1 MDRLRG
7 SQIISRSDSWGL
19 GNVLSV
25 SAFCQWCYSPFFL
38 CLPYKTDYK
47 VRQAQIKRT
56 EDCGYPTC
64 TPTSGFQNIT
74 FLYAFSGCCLR
85 SWPSTCHL
93 TFPAFCLPSFSAGVH
108 SSTNNDT
115 NLPCKHR
122 VRLCASYHSISW
134 FSNAMQTEKTA
145 DMLKLSH

>member
-1 MDRLRG
+1 MGPKLSLALTPEAWVMSCLSRLSASG
-7 SQIISRSDSWGL
+7 VILLSSYVCLIKQI
-19 GNVLSV
+19 N
-25 SAFCQWCYSPFFL
+25 
-38 CLPYKTDYK
+38 K

-64 TPTSGFQNIT
+64 TPTSGFPNIT

-85 SWPSTCHL
+85 SWPSWPSTCHL

-108 SSTNNDT
+108 SSTTNDT

>member
-1 MDRLRG
+1 VGPKFSLALTPEAWVMSCLSWLSASG
-7 SQIISRSDSWGL
+7 VILLSSYVCLIKQITKCDKPK
-19 GNVLSV
+19 LSAQRTAGIRCVHRHLV
-25 SAFCQWCYSPFFL
+25 S
-38 CLPYKTDYK
+38 
-47 VRQAQIKRT
+47 
-56 EDCGYPTC
+56 
-64 TPTSGFQNIT
+64 NIT
-74 FLYAFSGCCLR
+74 FRYQAVVFALGHRLA
-85 SWPSTCHL
+85 TV

-108 SSTNNDT
+108 SSTTNDT